1 MAVVKV
7 KVNGSTYSVTG
18 IHYGYNFWNSNEP
31 IAMDLYIV
39 ENFCYTPAPPSK
51 HKGEKIWGQ
60 KPKPKKQPNSVHVRF
75 PCTVEINKMK
85 FKLGDKEQRA
95 SFTNYFYSLLALESL

>member
-1 MAVVKV
+1 MAIVKV

-18 IHYGYNFWNSNEP
+18 IHYGYDFFTSGDPCAIE
-31 IAMDLYIV
+31 LYIV
-39 ENFCYTPAPPSK
+39 NNFYYTPAPVSRCK
-51 HKGEKIWGQ
+51 SEKIWGQ
-60 KPKPKKQPNSVHVRF
+60 KLKPKKQPNSVRFLF

-85 FKLGDKEQRA
+85 FKLDNKEERS

>member
-39 ENFCYTPAPPSK
+39 ENFCYTPAPSSK